1 MKPAEREALQQKYT
15 EDYLRTRIPLE
26 AWCIENGY
34 VYNSVR
40 RFIKKPKAD
49 AHKSEVIA
57 DQNAQKAVRK
67 TAQKK
72 TAQNAQN
79 QKAKHPKAS
88 GEQESISAIE
98 KLPTITRRDD
108 IDLTFDPS
116 EYGLTQKE
124 AYFVFYF
131 LKTDSR
137 VEAYRL
143 AGYEGEGNT
152 AYVGASRLYRKD
164 KVARAI
170 RELGERFRKKFNA
183 DVDLLVDQLMAIIAA
198 DPNEIVQYRR
208 VNCRFCWGENHLYQ
222 WRDIQEFDAAAEK
235 AAEDGNPEPEY
246 GGVGFV
252 DSLDPNPDCPK
263 CTGEGRGRVHIND
276 TRDLESK
283 AHKLYAGIKQGRF
296 GIEVLTE
303 DKKSARILL
312 AQLITKFDLNNNSD
326 NVPKGLNDF
335 YADIGKAYPES
346 GSAPV
351 LDNPSEE

>member
-1 MKPAEREALQQKYT
+1 MSVPDEKAIERDFCAGVLSQQAVADKYGITFKALRYMAKKHDWVRVKVPA
-15 EDYLRTRIPLE
+15 
-26 AWCIENGY
+26 
-34 VYNSVR
+34 SVR
-40 RFIKKPKAD
+40 EKIGAKKGKKNGAKKNENRLKKNAPK
-49 AHKSEVIA
+49 IA
-57 DQNAQKAVRK
+57 PTTDER
-67 TAQKK
+67 
-72 TAQNAQN
+72 
-79 QKAKHPKAS
+79 
-88 GEQESISAIE
+88 GSISAI
-98 KLPTITRRDD
+98 KNLPDVTRRED
-108 IDLTFDPS
+108 IDLTFEPS
-116 EYGLTQKE
+116 EYGLTEKE

-252 DSLDPNPDCPK
+252 DSSDPNPDCPK